1 MSAAFIVIRH
11 PSRGKAVIP
20 HPCEGIS
27 LMSKAFPKRMR
38 VNALLAS
45 FVLAAAL
52 PASASIA
59 VFTDGRSMKVEKFKA
74 VDEAML
80 LTIRGGGTVTVP
92 LTRIDRIIDDEVA
105 TPEIVAEVK
114 KIVEEHHGVFPARSW
129 RYNEASAPLF
139 KSKFDQMIVEAAKK
153 FDVDAALVSA
163 VIKAES
169 DFNPR
174 EVSNKGARGLMQ
186 LMPATAQRFGVTNS
200 FDPVANI
207 YAGTRYLRW
216 LLETFNGNADLA
228 VAAYN
233 AGEGNV
239 WKYNG
244 VPPFRETVTYINR
257 IADHIRK
264 AIETKKIAAAAPPTA
279 LAGR

>member
-1 MSAAFIVIRH
+1 MRPIVLT
-11 PSRGKAVIP
+11 AV
-20 HPCEGIS
+20 
-27 LMSKAFPKRMR
+27 L
-38 VNALLAS
+38 
-45 FVLAAAL
+45 VLAAAV

-59 VFTDGRSMKVEKFKA
+59 IFTDGRNMKIDSYKMLDDESMTLVMK
-74 VDEAML
+74 
-80 LTIRGGGTVTVP
+80 GGGSMTLP
-92 LTRIDRIIDDEVA
+92 INRIDRIIDDEIA

-114 KIVEEHHGVFPARSW
+114 KIVEEGVFPRRSW
-129 RYNEASAPLF
+129 RYNDDSGPIF
-139 KSKFDQMIVEAAKK
+139 KTKFDKIIIDAAKK

-186 LMPATAQRFGVTNS
+186 LMPATAERFGVTNAY
-200 FDPVANI
+200 DPEANI

-216 LLETFNGNADLA
+216 LLKTFDDNADLA

-233 AGEGNV
+233 AGEGNI

-257 IADHIRK
+257 IAKHIRK
-264 AIETKKIAAAAPPTA
+264 AIDTKKIADAS
-279 LAGR
+279 R